1 MEANLVEKIKNN
13 PKFNELVTKR
23 SSFAWKLSIAML
35 AVYYSFI
42 LVVAF
47 NKDVL
52 AAPLGEGVMTVG
64 MPVGIAIILFAFA
77 ITGVYVKRANTEF
90 DDLTNDI
97 KREARVED

>member
-77 ITGVYVKRANTEF
+77 ITGIYVKRANTEF